1 MGATTPTRQ
10 FSSADHETWRRFHEG
25 FFASLPD
32 FEASLHPFYKSGLS
46 VLRDLGGCVPSLG
59 LIQELLAPQGWTACY
74 VDGYIEPWRVAQ
86 LIAARVMP
94 ISSAVR
100 PADELYFAREPDLIH
115 DLFGHLPSLLNP
127 EYRRLLT
134 VWSRVA
140 SMAAITPLD
149 RALFHVNKSKV
160 RMHEGT
166 EAEPLE
172 HLDAALAAFDVAFAA
187 SPTPFHLVDKLYFWI
202 FEFGLLKQDDGF
214 AVMGAGLISSLSELR
229 NFTHRRVIEIETA
242 PITID
247 SVLKPYAIANEQ
259 TSYLAARSVNDFY
272 RIINQAMSRM
282 GDLKGRG
289 LCA

>member
-1 MGATTPTRQ
+1 MGADRPIRH
-10 FSSADHETWRRFHEG
+10 FSSADHDTWRRFHEG
-25 FFASLPD
+25 FFASLPS
-32 FEASLHPFYKSGLS
+32 FEASLHPFYKSGLG
-46 VLRDLGGCVPSLG
+46 VLRDLGGAVPSLG
-59 LIQELLAPQGWTACY
+59 VIQELLAPHGWTACY
-74 VDGYIEPWRVAQ
+74 VNGYIEPWRVAQ

-94 ISSAVR
+94 IASAVR
-100 PADELYFAREPDLIH
+100 PGDELYFAREPDLIH

-149 RALFHVNKSKV
+149 RALFHINKSKV
-160 RMHEGT
+160 TMREDT
-166 EAEPLE
+166 AAEPLE
-172 HLDAALAAFDVAFAA
+172 HLDAAIASFDAAFAV

-202 FEFGLLKQDDGF
+202 FEFGLIKQDDGI
-214 AVMGAGLISSLSELR
+214 AVMGAGLISSLSELQ
-229 NFTHRRVIEIETA
+229 NLTRRRLVETA

-259 TSYLAARSVNDFY
+259 TSYLAARSLNDFY
-272 RIINQAMSRM
+272 RVINQAMSRIS
-282 GDLKGRG
+282 DFKARG